1 MPHFQR
7 CKRQKQNCIHACCVG
22 LKVQNIILTALNILS
37 IISIHIKVKKRLSV
51 GFCLKQIFNVNHN
64 LRIFDHLQ
72 YACIYYAA
80 YRPLFE
86 VQFSQLWFMCAHFCL
101 TALQSDTNRFANL
114 SEKKI
119 LTNFVIYG
127 KVKRSFAALLLIILC
142 FKA

>member
-1 MPHFQR
+1 M
-7 CKRQKQNCIHACCVG
+7 
-22 LKVQNIILTALNILS
+22 
-37 IISIHIKVKKRLSV
+37 
-51 GFCLKQIFNVNHN
+51 FNVNHN

-86 VQFSQLWFMCAHFCL
+86 VQFSQLSFMCAHFCL